1 MRAVTFH
8 GPGDVRVERV
18 PDPGIEAPRDVIVR
32 VEVAGLCGSDLHPYR
47 GREVGLDPGTV
58 MGHEVVGEVV
68 ETGSEVSRFR
78 PGDRVVAPFTTSCGA
93 CFYCRTGLSSRC
105 EHGELLGWVEGG
117 RGLQGTQAERV
128 RVPLADTTLVALR
141 PEDPTETAVLAGDVA
156 ATGLFA
162 ALSGGVSPGQV
173 VAVVGAGPVGL
184 AAVAAAR
191 ELGAGRVFALDTV
204 PERRSLAEAFGAE
217 ALGAEAVEPSAGEAV
232 ERVRQATE
240 GRGADAVIEAVGTP
254 EATRV
259 AYDLARPGAVLAS
272 VGVHTERH
280 LGVAPGEL
288 YDKNLTYRAGR
299 CPARSL
305 LPRALAL
312 VRSGRYPFER
322 IVSHRMSLAEGPR
335 AYEIFDLKLDGCTK
349 AVLVPPPG

>member
-8 GPGDVRVERV
+8 APGDVRVERV
-18 PDPGIEAPRDVIVR
+18 PDPALEAPGDAVVR

-58 MGHEVVGEVV
+58 MGHELVGKVV
-68 ETGSEVSRFR
+68 ETGAGVARFR

-105 EHGELLGWVEGG
+105 ELGQLLGWVEGG
-117 RGLQGTQAERV
+117 RGLHGTQAELL
-128 RVPLADTTLVALR
+128 RVPLADTTLVALG
-141 PEDPTETAVLAGDVA
+141 PDDPAETAVLAGDVA

-162 ALSGGVSPGQV
+162 ALAGGVSPGWV

-191 ELGAGRVFALDTV
+191 ELGAERVFALDGV
-204 PERRSLAEAFGAE
+204 PERRALAEAFGAD
-217 ALGAEAVEPSAGEAV
+217 ALDPAAGEAG

-240 GRGADAVIEAVGTP
+240 DRGADAVLEAVGTP
-254 EATRV
+254 EATR
-259 AYDLARPGAVLAS
+259 AAFELARPGAVLAA

-280 LGVAPGEL
+280 LDIAPGEL
-288 YDKNLTYRAGR
+288 YDKNLAYRAGR

-322 IVSHRMSLAEGPR
+322 IVSHRMPLAEGPR
-335 AYEIFDLKLDGCTK
+335 AYEIFDRKLDGCTK
-349 AVLVPPPG
+349 AVLVP